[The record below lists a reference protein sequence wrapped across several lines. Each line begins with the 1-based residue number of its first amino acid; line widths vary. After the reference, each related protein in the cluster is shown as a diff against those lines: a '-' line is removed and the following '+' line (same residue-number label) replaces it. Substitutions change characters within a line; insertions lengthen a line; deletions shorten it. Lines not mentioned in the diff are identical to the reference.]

1 MALPSVDSDYFG
13 NSRFMNVVL
22 ELDQCKAVDT

>member
-13 NSRFMNVVL
+13 NSRFMNVVPQS
-22 ELDQCKAVDT
+22 DQCKAVET